1 MGDIFISLFVL
12 VAFLALSVAF
22 ALPFIMMGMFLVGLG
37 FRVCGKYDK
46 YLAFK
51 RKFSFMTKSNRSN
64 TLINEDGIRIN
75 PASGLMMTVG
85 NFDSAGNAYGASQNL
100 SDWDK

>member
-1 MGDIFISLFVL
+1 MDNIFVALFVL
-12 VAFLALSVAF
+12 VVFLALSAAL
-22 ALPFIMMGMFLVGLG
+22 ALPFIMIGMFLIGLG

-51 RKFSFMTKSNRSN
+51 RKFSFMTKSNCSN
-64 TLINEDGIRIN
+64 TRINEDGIRIN

-85 NFDSAGNAYGASQNL
+85 NFDSAGNAYGSCHNL
-100 SDWDK
+100 SDWHK